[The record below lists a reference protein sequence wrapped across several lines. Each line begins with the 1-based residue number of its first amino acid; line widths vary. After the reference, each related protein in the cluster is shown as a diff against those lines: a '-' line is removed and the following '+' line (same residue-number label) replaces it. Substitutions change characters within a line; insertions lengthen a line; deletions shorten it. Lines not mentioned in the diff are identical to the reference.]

1 MRDRKEYEDFEE
13 KYLAPYA
20 MTSRHSEGREHP
32 EEEHPYRTAFQR
44 DRDRVIHSNAFRRLE
59 YKTQVFVF
67 HEGDH
72 YRTRLT
78 HSIEGAQI
86 ARTIAR
92 ALRLNEELAEAVI
105 LAHDLGHTP
114 FGHSG
119 QDVMNR
125 LMKDFGGFEHN
136 RQSLRIV
143 TLLERRYP
151 NFPGLNLSYE
161 VREGIAKH
169 ATPYDTPQVKFTKK
183 GQPTLEAQIV
193 DLADEIAYC
202 THDLDDGLKS
212 HLITLDQL
220 KTIDLWQENYEP
232 IRKTSSAS
240 DEINMRQTVKAV
252 LNHLV
257 TDLVQ
262 TTGENI
268 ASSGVKTLDD
278 VRAAKQKCVRLSAK
292 IDKANKQ
299 LKAFLFQNL
308 YKHFRVE
315 RMAAKAE
322 KILEDLFHAYMK
334 NPKILPPTVWELE
347 GADGRSL
354 ESSEASGP
362 ARAEQIARVICDYIA
377 GMTDRYALEEH
388 ARLFDPA
395 VKV

>member
-1 MRDRKEYEDFEE
+1 V
-13 KYLAPYA
+13 LAPYA
-20 MTSRHSEGREHP
+20 TKSSDSEGREHG
-32 EEEHPYRTAFQR
+32 EDEHPYRTAFQR
-44 DRDRVIHSNAFRRLE
+44 DRDRVIHSTAFRRLE

-78 HSIEGAQI
+78 HTIEGAQI

-92 ALRLNEELAEAVI
+92 ALRLNEELAEATI

-119 QDVMNR
+119 QDVMDR
-125 LMKDFGGFEHN
+125 LMKEHGGFEHN

-143 TLLERRYP
+143 TLLEHRYRG
-151 NFPGLNLSYE
+151 FPGLNLTYE

-169 ATPYDTPQVKFTKK
+169 ATPYDSPQVKFKKK

-202 THDLDDGLKS
+202 HHDLDDGLRS
-212 HLITLDQL
+212 GLITVEQL
-220 KTIDLWQENYEP
+220 KAVDLWAEHHEEA
-232 IRKTSSAS
+232 RHAGG
-240 DEINMRQTVKAV
+240 DEVVVRQTVRSI
-252 LNHLV
+252 LNRLV
-257 TDLVQ
+257 TDLVE
-262 TTGENI
+262 TTEGNI
-268 ASSGVKTLDD
+268 RSFGIQSVDD
-278 VRAAKQKCVRLSAK
+278 VRKAPQKCVRLSAK
-292 IDKANKQ
+292 VDKQNKQ
-299 LKAFLFQNL
+299 LKAFLFQNF
-308 YKHFRVE
+308 YKHYRVE

-322 KILEDLFHAYMK
+322 TILEALFKAYNK
-334 NPKILPPTVWELE
+334 NPKILPRTVYDLLKETPQERL
-347 GADGRSL
+347 
-354 ESSEASGP
+354 
-362 ARAEQIARVICDYIA
+362 ICDYIA

>member
-1 MRDRKEYEDFEE
+1 MRTRPEYEELEE
-13 KYLAPYA
+13 KVLAPYA
-20 MTSRHSEGREHP
+20 MKSRFSEGREYS
-32 EEEHPYRTAFQR
+32 EDEHPYRTAFQR
-44 DRDRVIHSNAFRRLE
+44 DRDRVIHSSAFRRLE

-78 HSIEGAQI
+78 HTIEGSQI
-86 ARTIAR
+86 ARTVAR
-92 ALRLNEELAEAVI
+92 AMKLNEELAEAII

-119 QDVMNR
+119 QDAMNH

-143 TLLERRYP
+143 TLLEHRYP
-151 NFPGLNLSYE
+151 NFPGINLTYE

-169 ATPYDTPQVKFTKK
+169 ATPYDSPQVKFKKK

-202 THDLDDGLKS
+202 HHDLDDGLRS
-212 HLITLDQL
+212 GLITAEQL
-220 KTIDLWQENYEP
+220 KDVEIWSEHLEQQPKDEEP
-232 IRKTSSAS
+232 AIR
-240 DEINMRQTVKAV
+240 ERQTVKAI
-252 LNHLV
+252 LNTLV
-257 TDLVQ
+257 TDLV
-262 TTGENI
+262 TTSEETI
-268 ASSGVKTLDD
+268 ASCKIKSLVD
-278 VRAAKQKCVRLSAK
+278 VRKAAQKCVRLSTAIAK
-292 IDKANKQ
+292 KNKQ

-308 YKHFRVE
+308 YKHYRVE

-322 KILEDLFHAYMK
+322 RILEALFLAYCK
-334 NPKILPPTVWELE
+334 NPKILPHTVQAQMKSKDPKE
-347 GADGRSL
+347 
-354 ESSEASGP
+354 
-362 ARAEQIARVICDYIA
+362 RVICDYIA

-388 ARLFDPA
+388 ARLFDPM

>member
-1 MRDRKEYEDFEE
+1 VRTRLDYEKLEAQV
-13 KYLAPYA
+13 LAPYA
-20 MTSRHSEGREHP
+20 MKSSDSDGREHP

-78 HSIEGAQI
+78 HTIEGAQI

-92 ALRLNEELAEAVI
+92 ALRLNEELAEATI

-119 QDVMNR
+119 QDVMNH

-143 TLLERRYP
+143 TLLEHRYAG
-151 NFPGLNLSYE
+151 FPGLNLSYE

-169 ATPYDTPQVKFTKK
+169 ATPYDSPQVKFQKK

-202 THDLDDGLKS
+202 HHDLDDGLRS
-212 HLITLDQL
+212 GLITVEQL
-220 KTIDLWQENYEP
+220 KGVALWAEHYDR
-232 IRKTSSAS
+232 IRRGGDKNPAVN
-240 DEINMRQTVKAV
+240 DEIAIRQTVRSI
-252 LNHLV
+252 LNRLV
-257 TDLVQ
+257 TDLVE
-262 TTGENI
+262 TTENNI
-268 ASSGVKTLDD
+268 AEFTLKTVED
-278 VRAAKQKCVRLSAK
+278 VRRAPQKCVRLSAEV
-292 IDKANKQ
+292 DKQNKE
-299 LKAFLFQNL
+299 LKAFLFQNF
-308 YKHFRVE
+308 YKHHRVE

-322 KILEDLFHAYMK
+322 NVLEDLFRAYVK
-334 NPKILPPTVWELE
+334 NPKILPKTVQELMDE
-347 GADGRSL
+347 TPK
-354 ESSEASGP
+354 E
-362 ARAEQIARVICDYIA
+362 RVICDYIA
-377 GMTDRYALEEH
+377 GMTDRFALEEH

>member
-1 MRDRKEYEDFEE
+1 MRERREYEELEE
-13 KYLAPYA
+13 RYLAPYA
-20 MTSRHSEGREHP
+20 MKSSASDGRDYP
-32 EEEHPYRTAFQR
+32 EDEHPYRTVFQR

-78 HSIEGAQI
+78 HTIEGAQI
-86 ARTIAR
+86 ARTMTR
-92 ALRLNEELAEAVI
+92 ALRLNEELAEAII

-119 QDVMNR
+119 QDVMNH
-125 LMKDFGGFEHN
+125 LMKEFGGFEHN

-143 TLLERRYP
+143 TLLEHRYP
-151 NFPGLNLSYE
+151 DFPGLNLTYE

-169 ATPYDTPQVKFTKK
+169 ATPYDSPQVKFKKK

-202 THDLDDGLKS
+202 HHDLDDGLRS
-212 HLITLDQL
+212 RLISVDQL
-220 KTIDLWQENYEP
+220 KEVELWTEHFEEAKKHHSDPEVQTRQAVKSILNDL
-232 IRKTSSAS
+232 A
-240 DEINMRQTVKAV
+240 
-252 LNHLV
+252 
-257 TDLVQ
+257 TDLVH
-262 TTGENI
+262 TTEENI
-268 ASSGVKTLDD
+268 KSLGIQSLED
-278 VRAAKQKCVRLSAK
+278 VRKAAQKCVHLSQDM
-292 IDKANKQ
+292 DKANKQ
-299 LKAFLFQNL
+299 LKAFLFKNL
-308 YKHFRVE
+308 YKHYRVE

-322 KILEDLFHAYMK
+322 KILEDVFRAYCK
-334 NPKILPPTVWELE
+334 NPKILPTTIQDHLKDTPKE
-347 GADGRSL
+347 
-354 ESSEASGP
+354 
-362 ARAEQIARVICDYIA
+362 RVICDYIA

>member
-1 MRDRKEYEDFEE
+1 MTGRKELEQAESRA
-13 KYLAPYA
+13 LAPYA
-20 MTSRHSEGREHP
+20 MKSADSIGREHN
-32 EEEHPYRTAFQR
+32 EDEHPYRTAFQR

-92 ALRLNEELAEAVI
+92 TLHLNEDLAEAII

-125 LMKDFGGFEHN
+125 LMKDVGGFEHN

-143 TLLERRYP
+143 TLLEKRYP
-151 NFPGLNLSYE
+151 EFPGLNLTYE

-169 ATPYDTPQVKFTKK
+169 VTPYDSPQVKFTKK
-183 GQPTLEAQIV
+183 GQPSLEAQIV
-193 DLADEIAYC
+193 DLADAIAYC
-202 THDLDDGLKS
+202 HHDLDDGLRS
-212 HLITLDQL
+212 GLITPAGLAE
-220 KTIDLWQENYEP
+220 IELWARPYNALQKKNRLQGE
-232 IRKTSSAS
+232 
-240 DEINMRQTVKAV
+240 V
-252 LNHLV
+252 LNRQAVREVLNQLV
-257 TDLVQ
+257 TDLVK
-262 TTGENI
+262 TTEEQLEGIQNVE
-268 ASSGVKTLDD
+268 D
-278 VRAAKQKCVRLSAK
+278 VRGAKKKLVRFSPEM
-292 IDKANKQ
+292 DRANKD
-299 LKAFLFQNL
+299 LKAFLFKNL
-308 YKHFRVE
+308 YKHYRVE

-322 KILEDLFHAYMK
+322 KILEDLFHAYCK
-334 NPKILPPTVWELE
+334 NPKILPASVWEIE
-347 GADGRSL
+347 GEGQK
-354 ESSEASGP
+354 E
-362 ARAEQIARVICDYIA
+362 RAICDYIA

-388 ARLFDPA
+388 SRLFDPA

>member
-1 MRDRKEYEDFEE
+1 MRTRKDYETLESQV
-13 KYLAPYA
+13 LAPYA
-20 MTSRHSEGREHP
+20 MKSSGSDGREHP

-44 DRDRVIHSNAFRRLE
+44 DRDRVIHSTAFRRLE

-78 HSIEGAQI
+78 HTIEGAQI

-92 ALRLNEELAEAVI
+92 TLRLNEELAEATI

-143 TLLERRYP
+143 TLLEHRYP
-151 NFPGLNLSYE
+151 EFPGLNLTYE

-169 ATPYDTPQVKFTKK
+169 ATPYDTPQVTFKKK

-202 THDLDDGLKS
+202 HHDLDDGLRS
-212 HLITLDQL
+212 GLITVEQL
-220 KTIDLWQENYEP
+220 KSVALWAEHHE
-232 IRKTSSAS
+232 KTVKA
-240 DEINMRQTVKAV
+240 DGGDDVVVRQTVKSI
-252 LNHLV
+252 LNQLV

-262 TTGENI
+262 TTEKNI
-268 ASSGVKTLDD
+268 EEFGIKTVED
-278 VRAAKQKCVRLSAK
+278 VRKAPQKCVKLSEAT
-292 IDKANKQ
+292 DKKNKQ
-299 LKAFLFQNL
+299 LKAFLFQNF

-322 KILEDLFHAYMK
+322 TVLEGLFHAYVK
-334 NPKILPPTVWELE
+334 NPKILPASVTSHLE
-347 GADGRSL
+347 KDGP
-354 ESSEASGP
+354 E
-362 ARAEQIARVICDYIA
+362 RAICDYIA
-377 GMTDRYALEEH
+377 GMTDRFALEEH

>member
-1 MRDRKEYEDFEE
+1 MRDRKEYEALEGKF
-13 KYLAPYA
+13 LASYA
-20 MTSRHSEGREHP
+20 SKSAVSEGRDYP

-44 DRDRVIHSNAFRRLE
+44 DRDRVIHSSAFRRLE

-78 HSIEGAQI
+78 HTIEGAQI

-92 ALRLNEELAEAVI
+92 ALQLNEELAEAII

-125 LMKDFGGFEHN
+125 LMEDWGGFEHN

-143 TLLERRYP
+143 TLLEKRYP
-151 NFPGLNLSYE
+151 GFPGLNLSYE

-169 ATPYDTPQVKFTKK
+169 ATPYDSPQVKFEKK
-183 GQPTLEAQIV
+183 GLPTLEAQIV

-202 THDLDDGLKS
+202 HHDLDDGLRS
-212 HLITLDQL
+212 GLITVEQL
-220 KTIDLWQENYEP
+220 KDVELWAEHHEKVS
-232 IRKTSSAS
+232 RSSRES
-240 DEINMRQTVKAV
+240 EEVFVRQTVKSI

-257 TDLVQ
+257 TDLVE
-262 TTGENI
+262 TAEDGI
-268 ASSGVKTLDD
+268 RSHGIKTVED
-278 VRAAKQKCVRLSAK
+278 VRKAPQKCVRLSPK
-292 IDKANKQ
+292 TDKKNKQ
-299 LKAFLFQNL
+299 LKAFLFQNF
-308 YKHFRVE
+308 YKHYRVE
-315 RMAAKAE
+315 RMASKAE
-322 KILEDLFHAYMK
+322 KVLEDLFHAYVK
-334 NPKILPPTVWELE
+334 NPKILPKTVQDHMNDIPKE
-347 GADGRSL
+347 
-354 ESSEASGP
+354 
-362 ARAEQIARVICDYIA
+362 RVICDYMA

>member
-1 MRDRKEYEDFEE
+1 MRDRKEYEAQEE
-13 KYLAPYA
+13 RFLATYA
-20 MTSRHSEGREHP
+20 MKSAASEGREHK
-32 EEEHPYRTAFQR
+32 EQEHPYRTAFQR
-44 DRDRVIHSNAFRRLE
+44 DRDRVIHSTAFRRLE

-78 HSIEGAQI
+78 HTIEGAQI

-92 ALRLNEELAEAVI
+92 ALRLNEELAEATI

-119 QDVMNR
+119 QDVMNL
-125 LMKDFGGFEHN
+125 LMKDHGGFEHN

-143 TLLERRYP
+143 TLLEHRYP
-151 NFPGLNLSYE
+151 KFPGLNLTYE

-169 ATPYDTPQVKFTKK
+169 ATPYDSPQVKFKKK

-202 THDLDDGLKS
+202 HHDLDDGLRS
-212 HLITLDQL
+212 GLITVEQL
-220 KTIDLWQENYEP
+220 KAVDLWAEHQ
-232 IRKTSSAS
+232 S
-240 DEINMRQTVKAV
+240 VKAI

-262 TTGENI
+262 TTEENI
-268 ASSGVKTLDD
+268 AKDGIKTVED
-278 VRAAKQKCVRLSAK
+278 VRKAPQKCVRLSSGT
-292 IDKANKQ
+292 DKKNKQ
-299 LKAFLFQNL
+299 LKAFLYQNF
-308 YKHFRVE
+308 YKHYRVE
-315 RMAAKAE
+315 RMASKAE
-322 KILEDLFHAYMK
+322 KVLEDLFHAYLK
-334 NPKILPPTVWELE
+334 NPKILPKPVQEFMTETPKE
-347 GADGRSL
+347 
-354 ESSEASGP
+354 
-362 ARAEQIARVICDYIA
+362 RVICDYIA
-377 GMTDRYALEEH
+377 GMTDRFALEEH

>member
-1 MRDRKEYEDFEE
+1 MRDRKEYEAWEE
-13 KYLAPYA
+13 KNLAPFA
-20 MTSRHSEGREHP
+20 AKSRTSAGRQHS
-32 EEEHPYRTAFQR
+32 EEEHPYRTCFQR
-44 DRDRVIHSNAFRRLE
+44 DRDRIIHSNAFRRLE

-92 ALRLNEELAEAVI
+92 ALRLNEDLAEAII

-119 QDVMNR
+119 QEVMNR
-125 LMKDFGGFEHN
+125 LMKDHGGFEHN

-151 NFPGLNLSYE
+151 EFPGLNLTYE
-161 VREGIAKH
+161 VLEGIAKH
-169 ATPYDTPQVKFTKK
+169 ASPYDAPEIKSPRQ

-202 THDLDDGLKS
+202 SHDLDDGLRS
-212 HLITLDQL
+212 GLI
-220 KTIDLWQENYEP
+220 KVPDLEGIELW
-232 IRKTSSAS
+232 SAPFEKAKGGGS
-240 DEINMRQTVKAV
+240 EGDEIRIRQSVKTV
-252 LNHLV
+252 LNDLV
-257 TDLVQ
+257 TDLVCN
-262 TTGENI
+262 TEK
-268 ASSGVKTLDD
+268 ALKADGVKSLED
-278 VRAAKQKCVRLSAK
+278 VGQARQKYVRFSPK
-292 IDKANKQ
+292 IDKANKE
-299 LKAFLFQNL
+299 LKAFLFKRL
-308 YKHFRVE
+308 YKHYRVE

-322 KILEDLFHAYMK
+322 KILEDLFRAYCR
-334 NPKILPPTVWELE
+334 NPKILPATVGEHLKE
-347 GADGRSL
+347 TPK
-354 ESSEASGP
+354 E
-362 ARAEQIARVICDYIA
+362 RVICDYIA

>member
-1 MRDRKEYEDFEE
+1 MRNRKDYEQLESHV
-13 KYLAPYA
+13 LAPYA
-20 MTSRHSEGREHP
+20 MRSADSEGREHK

-44 DRDRVIHSNAFRRLE
+44 DRDRVIHSTAFRRLE

-78 HSIEGAQI
+78 HTIEGAQI

-92 ALRLNEELAEAVI
+92 ALRLNEELAEATI

-125 LMKDFGGFEHN
+125 LMKDHGGFEHN

-143 TLLERRYP
+143 TLLEHRYP
-151 NFPGLNLSYE
+151 EFPGLNLTYE

-169 ATPYDTPQVKFTKK
+169 ATPYDSPQVKFKKK

-202 THDLDDGLKS
+202 HHDLDDGLRS
-212 HLITLDQL
+212 GLITAEQL
-220 KTIDLWQENYEP
+220 KEV
-232 IRKTSSAS
+232 
-240 DEINMRQTVKAV
+240 EIWAEYYDRAKKADGGEDVVIRQTVKAI

-257 TDLVQ
+257 TDLVK
-262 TTGENI
+262 TTEEQIEERKIGSVEEVRK
-268 ASSGVKTLDD
+268 AS
-278 VRAAKQKCVRLSAK
+278 QKFVRLSPSTERK
-292 IDKANKQ
+292 NKQ
-299 LKAFLFQNL
+299 LKAFLFQNF

-322 KILEDLFHAYMK
+322 TVLEGLFHAYVK
-334 NPKILPPTVWELE
+334 NPKILPFSVS
-347 GADGRSL
+347 AQIKKDGP
-354 ESSEASGP
+354 E
-362 ARAEQIARVICDYIA
+362 RAICDYIA
-377 GMTDRYALEEH
+377 GMTDRFALEEH

>member
-1 MRDRKEYEDFEE
+1 VRTRKNYESLEAE
-13 KYLAPYA
+13 VLAPYA
-20 MTSRHSEGREHP
+20 MKSAASDGREHQ

-44 DRDRVIHSNAFRRLE
+44 DRDRVIHSTAFRRLE

-78 HSIEGAQI
+78 HTIEGAQI

-92 ALRLNEELAEAVI
+92 ALRLNEELAEATI

-143 TLLERRYP
+143 TLLEHRYP
-151 NFPGLNLSYE
+151 EFPGLNLTYE

-169 ATPYDTPQVKFTKK
+169 ATPYDTPQVTFKKK

-202 THDLDDGLKS
+202 HHDLDDGLRS
-212 HLITLDQL
+212 GLITVEQL
-220 KTIDLWQENYEP
+220 KHVDLWAEHHEKT
-232 IRKTSSAS
+232 RKA
-240 DEINMRQTVKAV
+240 DGGEDVVVRQTVKSI
-252 LNHLV
+252 LNQLV

-262 TTGENI
+262 TTERNI
-268 ASSGVKTLDD
+268 EEFGIKSVED
-278 VRAAKQKCVRLSAK
+278 VRKAPLKCVKLSAET
-292 IDKANKQ
+292 DKKNKQ
-299 LKAFLFQNL
+299 LKAFLFQNF

-322 KILEDLFHAYMK
+322 TVLEGLFRAYMK
-334 NPKILPPTVWELE
+334 NPKILPTSVTSHLE
-347 GADGRSL
+347 KDGN
-354 ESSEASGP
+354 E
-362 ARAEQIARVICDYIA
+362 RAICDYIA
-377 GMTDRYALEEH
+377 GMTDRFALEEH